1 MKDSILIF
9 CNKMQQLSIEAQ
21 DWPAA
26 QNYQDMHSMWAKR
39 FEQNELERAK
49 AA

>member
-1 MKDSILIF
+1 MKNSILAY
-9 CNKMQQLSIEAQ
+9 CKKMQQQSIKAQ

-26 QNYQDMHSMWAKR
+26 QNYQDMHSMWEKN
-39 FEQNELERAK
+39 FEQNELAE